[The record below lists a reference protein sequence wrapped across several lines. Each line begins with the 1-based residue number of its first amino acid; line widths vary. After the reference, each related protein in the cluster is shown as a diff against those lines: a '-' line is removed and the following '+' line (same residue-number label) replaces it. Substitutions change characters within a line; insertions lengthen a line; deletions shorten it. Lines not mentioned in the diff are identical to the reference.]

1 MSFRPHIVSQ
11 SALSPA
17 ARERFAKIVG
27 EKYALT
33 GEAMQPFLRE
43 PRDLYEGRA
52 ALVLKPGTTAEVSQI
67 LRLAQETKTPV
78 VPQGGNTGLVGGQIS
93 FDGSA
98 VVVSL
103 VRMNKIREV
112 SAEGNYMV
120 CEAGVVLQNAQ
131 EEALR
136 HDRLFP
142 LSLGAEGTCTIG
154 GNLGS
159 NAGGTGAL
167 AYGVAR
173 DLVLGLEVVLADG
186 RIWHGLRKL
195 KKDNTGYDLRHI
207 FIGSEGTLGVITAAV
222 LKLFPAPR
230 AVEAAFVGLKS
241 PKDALSLL
249 NLLQSRAGSAL
260 TSFELIARMAMEF
273 NFLHLPGARDPLGA
287 PHRWYAL
294 VELTSP
300 VESGLRETLESAL
313 EEAAEKNMVEDAA
326 LAANEAQRA
335 AFWKLRTGITETQR
349 PEGGSIKH
357 DVSVPVASV
366 PAFLEEADAAVI
378 KLIPGARPVPFGH
391 MGDGNIHYNVSQPA
405 GADRA
410 AFLARWDEVN
420 ALVHGIVA
428 KFGGSISAEH
438 GIGVMKRDLLPEVK
452 DPVELDMMRALKR
465 TFDPNNI
472 LNPGKVL

>member
-1 MSFRPHIVSQ
+1 MSFRPQIVSQ
-11 SALSPA
+11 SSPLPSTL
-17 ARERFAKIVG
+17 ERFAKIVG

-33 GEAMQPFLRE
+33 GNAMKPFLRE

-52 ALVLKPGTTAEVSQI
+52 ALVLKPGSTEEVSAI
-67 LRLAQETKTPV
+67 LKLAQETRTFI

-93 FDGSA
+93 FDGGA
-98 VVVSL
+98 IVVSM

-112 SAEGNYMV
+112 NAAGNYMT

-131 EEALR
+131 EEAVK

-186 RIWHGLRKL
+186 RIWRGLRKL

-207 FIGSEGTLGVITAAV
+207 FIGAEGTLGIITAAV

-230 AVEAAFVGLKS
+230 AVETAFVGLNS
-241 PKDALSLL
+241 PQDALKLL
-249 NLLQSRAGSAL
+249 NLLQSRAGNNV
-260 TSFELIARMAMEF
+260 TSFELMARIGIEF
-273 NFLHLPGARDPLGA
+273 DLKHLSGARDPLA
-287 PHRWYAL
+287 ASHPWYVL
-294 VELTSP
+294 LELSSP
-300 VESGLRETLESAL
+300 EAKGLRETLESAL
-313 EEAAEKNMVEDAA
+313 SDAAEKNIVQDAA
-326 LAANEAQRA
+326 FATSDAQRT
-335 AFWKLRTGITETQR
+335 AFWKLRTGLTETQK

-357 DVSVPVASV
+357 DVSVPVADV
-366 PAFLEEADAAVI
+366 PAFLDEAGAAVTQ
-378 KLIPGARPVPFGH
+378 LIPGARPVPFGH
-391 MGDGNIHYNVSQPA
+391 MGDGNIHYNVSQPE
-405 GADRA
+405 GADKA
-410 AFLARWDEVN
+410 AFLTRWDEVN
-420 ALVHGIVA
+420 ALVHKIVA
-428 KFGGSISAEH
+428 SYGGSISAEH
-438 GIGVMKRDLLPEVK
+438 GIGVMKRDLLPDVK
-452 DPVELDMMRALKR
+452 DPVEMDMMRALKR

>member
-1 MSFRPHIVSQ
+1 MSFRPNIVSQ
-11 SALSPA
+11 SSLSPA
-17 ARERFAKIVG
+17 TLERFRKITG

-33 GEAMQPFLRE
+33 GDAMKPFLRE

-52 ALVLKPGTTAEVSQI
+52 ALVLKPGTAEEVSRI
-67 LRLAQETKTPV
+67 LKLAQETKTPI

-93 FDGSA
+93 FDGGA

-112 SAEGNYMV
+112 SAEGNYIV
-120 CEAGVVLQNAQ
+120 CEAGCVLQNIQ
-131 EEALR
+131 DEAAK

-159 NAGGTGAL
+159 NAGGTSAL

-207 FIGSEGTLGVITAAV
+207 FIGSEGTLGIITVAV

-230 AVEAAFVGLKS
+230 SVEAAFVGLKS
-241 PKDALSLL
+241 PKDALALL
-249 NLLQSRAGSAL
+249 NLLQSRAGNAL
-260 TSFELIARMAMEF
+260 TSFELIARTAMEF
-273 NFLHLPGARDPLGA
+273 NFKHLSGARDPLSQA
-287 PHRWYAL
+287 HRWYAL
-294 VELTSP
+294 VELSSP
-300 VESGLRETLESAL
+300 VATGLRDTLESAL
-313 EEAAEKNMVEDAA
+313 GEAAEKNLLGDAV
-326 LAANEAQRA
+326 LAANEAQRNS
-335 AFWKLRTGITETQR
+335 FWRMRTGITETQK

-357 DVSVPVASV
+357 DVSVPVADI
-366 PAFLEEADAAVI
+366 PAFLAETDAAVT

-391 MGDGNIHYNVSQPA
+391 MGDGNIHYNISQPA

-420 ALVHGIVA
+420 ALVHKIVA